1 MRDVARPSLIDVKK
15 VGLGYTNANNFPTV
29 DFCHK
34 ACYNEKNESEGG
46 EGMTYEEAYKK
57 YRRRIESFCLY
68 KLDGGDGQL
77 AEDLCSEVFLLLYMK
92 WDALDTHEEAR
103 VLKWLYNTAL
113 IKVREHRRL
122 ASKKPLVYSLEDY
135 NTPDAVPCEAL
146 TYLDTQADD
155 ELVYRQ
161 YLEQIKATLS
171 PKDRQTF
178 VLKVEKQ
185 YTVAQIA
192 KELQENEVTV
202 KVRWYRIQKRL
213 KEKIQD
219 FLK

>member
-1 MRDVARPSLIDVKK
+1 M
-15 VGLGYTNANNFPTV
+15 
-29 DFCHK
+29 
-34 ACYNEKNESEGG
+34 
-46 EGMTYEEAYKK
+46 
-57 YRRRIESFCLY
+57 
-68 KLDGGDGQL
+68 
-77 AEDLCSEVFLLLYMK
+77 
-92 WDALDTHEEAR
+92 
-103 VLKWLYNTAL
+103 
-113 IKVREHRRL
+113 
-122 ASKKPLVYSLEDY
+122 
-135 NTPDAVPCEAL
+135 PCEAL

-192 KELQENEVTV
+192 KELRENEVTV

>member
-1 MRDVARPSLIDVKK
+1 
-15 VGLGYTNANNFPTV
+15 
-29 DFCHK
+29 
-34 ACYNEKNESEGG
+34 
-46 EGMTYEEAYKK
+46 MTYEEAYKK
-57 YRRRIESFCLY
+57 YRRRMESFCLY
-68 KLDGGDGQL
+68 KLDAGDGQL